1 MTVAVQQQKP
11 LINIGLVKWHLA
23 VGFGFLIIAMLMGV
37 FYALQFSNAYP
48 FPGIEFLLP
57 GRVRMVHTNG
67 VAFGFIVN
75 CFLGALYW
83 VVPRLS
89 SGRS

>member
-23 VGFGFLIIAMLMGV
+23 VGFVFLIVAMLMGV

-48 FPGIEFLLP
+48 FPGIEFLSP
-57 GRVRMVHTNG
+57 GRLRMVHTNG
-67 VAFGFIVN
+67 VAFGFIMN
-75 CFLGALYW
+75 CFLGAL
-83 VVPRLS
+83 
-89 SGRS
+89 